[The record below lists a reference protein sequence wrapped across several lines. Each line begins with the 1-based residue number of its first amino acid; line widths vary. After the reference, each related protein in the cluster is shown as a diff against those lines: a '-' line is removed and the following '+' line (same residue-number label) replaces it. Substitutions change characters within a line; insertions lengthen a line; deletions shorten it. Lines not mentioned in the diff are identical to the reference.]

1 VSAADEKL
9 IVGRISGVYGVK
21 GWVKVYSDTD
31 PREAIT
37 DFNPWYLKQSASNDG
52 RWREVRVEAGRPQAK
67 TVIAKLEGCDDRD
80 AALLLTGAVIGI
92 DPEQLPAL
100 PENEYYWRDL
110 IGLRVINTEGVD
122 LGIVRELRET
132 GANDVLIVRPTDA
145 ETRER
150 LIPWTPGHAVI
161 EVDLQQGRLLVDWDQ
176 DF

>member
-1 VSAADEKL
+1 MSAEKEKL

-21 GWVKVYSDTD
+21 GWVKVHSDTD

-37 DFNPWYLKQSASNDG
+37 DYRPWYLQQGASNDG
-52 RWREVRVEAGRPQAK
+52 RWREVRVEAGRRQAK
-67 TVIAKLEGCDDRD
+67 TVIAKIEGYDDRD
-80 AALLLTGAVIGI
+80 AALLLTGAIIGI
-92 DPEQLPAL
+92 DPAQLPAL

-132 GANDVLIVRPTDA
+132 GANDVLIVRSESGDR
-145 ETRER
+145 RER
-150 LIPWTPGHAVI
+150 LIPWTPGHAVV
-161 EVDLQQGRLLVDWDQ
+161 EVDLQQDRLLVDWDE